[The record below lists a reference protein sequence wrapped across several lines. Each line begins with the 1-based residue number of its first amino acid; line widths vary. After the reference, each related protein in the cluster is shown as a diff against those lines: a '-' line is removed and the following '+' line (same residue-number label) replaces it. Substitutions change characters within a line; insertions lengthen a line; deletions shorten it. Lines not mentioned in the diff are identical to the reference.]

1 MLVPVLA
8 GAVEAVRERLELDV
22 FPVTATAVLTRL
34 LHAGGRVY
42 DNKHYRFNSI
52 SSVINNTSRN

>member
-1 MLVPVLA
+1 VLVPVLA

-34 LHAGGRVY
+34 LHAGGRVC
-42 DNKHYRFNSI
+42 DNKHDI
-52 SSVINNTSRN
+52 SV

>member
-42 DNKHYRFNSI
+42 DNKHHI
-52 SSVINNTSRN
+52 SV